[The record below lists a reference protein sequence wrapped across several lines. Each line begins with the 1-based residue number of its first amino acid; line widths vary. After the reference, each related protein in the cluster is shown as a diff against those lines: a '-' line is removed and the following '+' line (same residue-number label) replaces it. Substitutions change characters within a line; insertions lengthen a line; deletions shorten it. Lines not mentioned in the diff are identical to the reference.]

1 MHSDYIKK
9 SIPAGISK
17 SNREK
22 LTILHRGANGPFTIH
37 EASILLDMN
46 PTRTRRFL
54 AYLAS
59 RGWLSRVRQ
68 GLYVTVPLE
77 ATYPNEWRE
86 DPWIIATKAFE
97 PCYIGGWSA
106 CEHWGFTEQI
116 FRTVA
121 VFTAYN
127 ARSRDYVIQE
137 TPFRLKTLPREKLFI
152 GTLNVWRHE
161 TKVQVSDPSR
171 TLVDILSFPEIGG
184 GMRHIAKVVASY
196 FEGEHRDD
204 KLLLEYASYLGNRTI
219 FKRLGYLIETLRLE
233 SPELLA
239 ECFKNVSSGNTF
251 LDPSVHAKGHLIRRW
266 NLWINVQIDREA

>member
-86 DPWIIATKAFE
+86 DSWIIATKAFE

-137 TPFRLKTLPREKLFI
+137 TPFRLKTLPREKIFI
-152 GTLNVWRHE
+152 GTLIVKPIRHCLHFWDLKDIE
-161 TKVQVSDPSR
+161 VTEVGPLLKKSSSVIKQITDCDQVYFCMWSHANWKSGHIHFVLQPSWNR
-171 TLVDILSFPEIGG
+171 YQDRYTGPGP
-184 GMRHIAKVVASY
+184 
-196 FEGEHRDD
+196 
-204 KLLLEYASYLGNRTI
+204 LLQIEMIKERNIPSEADVEEFCNKARELYA
-219 FKRLGYLIETLRLE
+219 
-233 SPELLA
+233 
-239 ECFKNVSSGNTF
+239 
-251 LDPSVHAKGHLIRRW
+251 
-266 NLWINVQIDREA
+266 